1 MAMLLYR
8 AKAAAAEAE
17 VLRLHSE
24 AAQIERGTW
33 CWFQV
38 QYIAQL
44 VMEANLVVQ
53 RELSELRI
61 ASARAK
67 YNTAPPAV
75 QELLEQLA
83 EQKRITKA
91 E

>member
-1 MAMLLYR
+1 MQSMIDR
-8 AKAAAAEAE
+8 M
-17 VLRLHSE
+17 S
-24 AAQIERGTW
+24 IST
-33 CWFQV
+33 
-38 QYIAQL
+38 
-44 VMEANLVVQ
+44 VMMYLFIIFIGFIQEANLAVQ

-61 ASARAK
+61 ASARLK

-91 E
+91 EVMCTNNMQQNTDIQ